1 MKYYLNKTKIDKAQH
16 KKTAYKIQFFN
27 NMLIDKLVEDY
38 EDAGESSRPA
48 DAVIWA
54 ELAILNKPE
63 VYKNYNRIINSKY
76 TSNDALY
83 KMLIKN
89 KANANL
95 EHIVESELERIAKNL
110 DFVEQVMKKYEIPT
124 KEYQKLVKQQKESSV
139 ANRKDILEKV
149 AIKAN
154 DLLVS
159 EGLNIPSNVFS
170 YRSIETTAQSL
181 LRQSQMTANYER
193 INGINENYIAEGKD
207 AIFTHKTWI
216 NTGRKNTRHMS
227 NHMQTVLIE
236 EPFIVVHDKML
247 VIDEMMYPC
256 DPAGSKANAYIC
268 YCDCDYHNEDKS
280 IYEGV
285 FDLRQ
290 PTKVDYSTPTTTT
303 TPKVTFAPSLNESVK
318 IELAKPKGK
327 YIDVSK
333 LEKVSNSNKGKGYLA
348 NTDNGLKY
356 NKETGKAYYNGL
368 EADVVQYNES
378 IEYGSAFFKE
388 LDVLEHNIK
397 YPKSKKT
404 KLDAYVEAETIKSK
418 PKPKEVID
426 TAEIDYAKF
435 DDYYMLNESDGAY
448 KNKDGKW
455 EYKGLVADEA
465 SYSGKS
471 GYFKIESV
479 AKHNYEVTGKK
490 PVEAPTKPNEIL
502 SNNVKNNT
510 LADEIVEGELIN
522 ADDLNFSESNN
533 AYYVDLDAGIKKNP
547 KNGKWEYK
555 GLEVKDYSEK
565 WDIGTI
571 TADEIKAHN
580 IKIRNKNPK
589 EPVKTESKKEII
601 DTSKLKELDSESYD
615 IDLNMQPH
623 LEKDIKL
630 NKRTGKYEYK
640 GLELKGEYEK
650 DGYGWIDKVDV
661 EKHNAK
667 LTNKSKPIDT
677 SKFEKVTDDFYVEF
691 ESTKELENIGVK
703 YNKNTDEYELHG
715 LKVTKL
721 FKTESGKG
729 FFEIPIDYVEEYN
742 NKLGFTLEGKPLPKQ
757 SPVNEKRFVNN
768 SNKIIRE
775 TTPAGDAYAVDEN
788 GTEYRIDTKSKGERE
803 QDRLQEKIDMSNHK
817 TGMYG
822 WALPRYNEINSL
834 VLGIKGEMSSF
845 DGRPYKA
852 FMKDKALPILD
863 KYYAEVNRI
872 KSTESRL
879 CKKLLG
885 DYEKL
890 VKEAY
895 EMEHNSQI
903 ETLMWDLVDM
913 ESAMAK
919 SPALHE
925 NTMFIRDGFWDE
937 AWNKVGKIFELE
949 PYSSTTYKEGGAG
962 FGEEG
967 RYKITILAPKGTRGT
982 RMNNQYDSLIG
993 EREWLLKRHQ
1003 RFEVLEFDDVKKT
1016 CTIRLI
1022 PD

>member
-1 MKYYLNKTKIDKAQH
+1 MHKSMKYYLNKTKIDKAQH

-193 INGINENYIAEGKD
+193 INGINENYVNEGKD

-290 PTKVDYSTPTTTT
+290 PVTNNYVAPSQPATPN
-303 TPKVTFAPSLNESVK
+303 VTFAPSLNQSVK
-318 IELAKPKGK
+318 TELAKPKGK

-333 LEKVSNSNKGKGYLA
+333 LEKVANSNKGSGYLA

-368 EADVVQYNES
+368 EANVVQYNES
-378 IEYGSAFFKE
+378 IDYGSAFFKE

-397 YPKSKKT
+397 YPKSSKT
-404 KLDAYVEAETIKSK
+404 KLDNYVEAETIKTAK
-418 PKPKEVID
+418 TKPKEVID

-455 EYKGLVADEA
+455 EYKGLVADEP
-465 SYSGKS
+465 SYTGKS

-522 ADDLNFSESNN
+522 ADDLIFSESNN
-533 AYYVDLDAGIKKNP
+533 AYYMDIEAGIKKNS
-547 KNGKWEYK
+547 KTGKWEYK

-580 IKIRNKNPK
+580 NKIRNKNPK

-601 DTSKLKELDSESYD
+601 DGSKLNELDSESYD
-615 IDLNMQPH
+615 IDPTLQPH
-623 LEKDIKL
+623 LEKDIKI

-640 GLELKGEYEK
+640 GLEIKGEYEK

-667 LTNKSKPIDT
+667 LTGKTKSEKSKVHKEIIDEHDLIYAPEDGGYLVADYQLT
-677 SKFEKVTDDFYVEF
+677 YEAGEYY
-691 ESTKELENIGVK
+691 
-703 YNKNTDEYELHG
+703 YNG
-715 LKVTKL
+715 LKVKKTNDGMYPSVITEAQIKAHNKSISLKDGLQITNRNVRGHESLKL
-721 FKTESGKG
+721 AK
-729 FFEIPIDYVEEYN
+729 
-742 NKLGFTLEGKPLPKQ
+742 
-757 SPVNEKRFVNN
+757 
-768 SNKIIRE
+768 
-775 TTPAGDAYAVDEN
+775 DADGQKYAVYENEAYVLDDKYKYEKLQDE
-788 GTEYRIDTKSKGERE
+788 
-803 QDRLQEKIDMSNHK
+803 LQNKIDMSEYYNAVNDWGYGGYSKINHFNYLKK
-817 TGMYG
+817 TFADPKYKQLHDEVVPLLDKHRNAVFEGKG
-822 WALPRYNEINSL
+822 TKRIYNKINK
-834 VLGIKGEMSSF
+834 VINK
-845 DGRPYKA
+845 YKA
-852 FMKDKALPILD
+852 SAEFDSTDKVF
-863 KYYAEVNRI
+863 KV
-872 KSTESRL
+872 
-879 CKKLLG
+879 
-885 DYEKL
+885 
-890 VKEAY
+890 
-895 EMEHNSQI
+895 I
-903 ETLMWDLVDM
+903 EEIRDIDT
-913 ESAMAK
+913 AMAK
-919 SPALHE
+919 APALQQ
-925 NTMFIRDGFWDE
+925 NTCFLRAGAWDLLF
-937 AWNKVGKIFELE
+937 NKVGKIIEWDGFAGI
-949 PYSSTTYKEGGAG
+949 SYKDRPVDLGHESLS
-962 FGEEG
+962 
-967 RYKITILAPKGTRGT
+967 YNITILAPKGAKGIRLSKQFDAIT
-982 RMNNQYDSLIG
+982 G
-993 EREWLLKRHQ
+993 EREWLLPRGQKFR
-1003 RFEVLEFDDVKKT
+1003 VLEFDEEAHT
-1016 CTIRLI
+1016 CVIELI
-1022 PD
+1022 VEGF